1 MGDIY
6 LYENGLITATHII
19 YIYIENLMLSS
30 IHIHILIYIYLKPI
44 DGHLFLAFPFS
55 WKEIHVWKSRAQ
67 LTGFG
72 YLLPP
77 CGTQASN
84 SGYQRLKHHQPW
96 LQAPWHTYPSH
107 RLSSCYR
114 ESLWL
119 RRKGLISP
127 SGEGVMRPLRA
138 VKCGPQGT
146 GLATACR
153 QEWWL
158 SRKSSHASEAGS
170 GLRRKHSAAPCTH

>member
-1 MGDIY
+1 MWRREIPQGIY
-6 LYENGLITATHII
+6 QDGFSFHNMYKYFLQVQSPF
-19 YIYIENLMLSS
+19 LS
-30 IHIHILIYIYLKPI
+30 I
-44 DGHLFLAFPFS
+44 FLVYQKDVFCTS
-55 WKEIHVWKSRAQ
+55 
-67 LTGFG
+67 GFG

-77 CGTQASN
+77 RGTQASN

-119 RRKGLISP
+119 RRKGVINP